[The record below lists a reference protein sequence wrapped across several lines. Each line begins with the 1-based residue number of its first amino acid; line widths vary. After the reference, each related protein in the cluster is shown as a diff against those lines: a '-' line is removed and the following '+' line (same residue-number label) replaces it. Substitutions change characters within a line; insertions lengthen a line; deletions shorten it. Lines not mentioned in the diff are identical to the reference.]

1 MRELSLHISDILEN
15 SRVAGASLIQ
25 LGIKEDLE
33 RDRLEIT
40 ITDNGRGMEKELT
53 ERVFDP
59 FVTSRTCRKVGLGL
73 PLLKAAAQRC
83 NGDVEIRSEV
93 GKGTSVSS
101 VFQHTHIDRA
111 PLGNIVASLVVFLA
125 ANPELD
131 LVYTHEVEGRNFIL
145 DTRELREELEGVPLN
160 TPSILNWIR
169 DYLREGLREIKSCA

>member
-25 LGIKEDLE
+25 LGIKEDMK

-40 ITDNGRGMEKELT
+40 ITDNGRGMEKELA

-73 PLLKAAAQRC
+73 PLLKAAAQRS

-111 PLGNIVASLVVFLA
+111 PLGNIVDSLVVFLA

-131 LVYTHEVEGRNFIL
+131 LVYTHEVDGRNFIL

-160 TPSILNWIR
+160 TPSVLNWIR
-169 DYLREGLREIKSCA
+169 KYLREGLQEIKSSA